1 MIERYTLP
9 EMGRLWGLQ
18 VQYERWLAVELAA
31 TDAQGECGHIPADVP
46 AKIRATATFDVDRI
60 AEIEDEVHH
69 DVLAFLTNVAEST
82 GESGRYVHY
91 GMTSSDVVDT
101 ALSIGMR
108 DAADILIDRLGEL
121 MDVVKDQAITY
132 KDTVMIGRTH
142 GIHAEPTTFG
152 LRLLL
157 WYFELERDLERLRRA
172 RETIAVGKFSGAV
185 GTYSNI
191 DPAVEEKACAKLGLT
206 AAKASSQVIQRDR
219 HAEYLSTLAI
229 IGGTIEKIATE
240 IRHLQRTEVLEA
252 EEPFAKG
259 QKGSSAMPHKRN
271 PIITERLT
279 GMARLLR
286 GYANTAIENMALW
299 HERDI
304 SHSSVERVTVPDAT
318 ILLHYML
325 NKATWVLKDLQV
337 YPERMREN
345 LDLTHGLVFSQ
356 RVLLALV
363 DKGLSREDAYSLVQR
378 NAMSTWKEGVPLKDN
393 LLADKEVGEALS
405 AQEIDECLQVG
416 PYLRHIHL
424 IFDRLDRA

>member
-9 EMGRLWGLQ
+9 EMGRLWGLEA
-18 VQYERWLAVELAA
+18 QYERWLAVELAA
-31 TDAQGECGHIPADVP
+31 TDAQAELSHIPADVP
-46 AKIRATATFDVDRI
+46 AEVRAKATFDIDRI
-60 AEIEDEVHH
+60 AEIEAEVHH

-82 GESGRYVHY
+82 GEPGRYVHY

-108 DAADILIDRLGEL
+108 DAADILIDCLQEL
-121 MDVVKDQAITY
+121 MAVVKDQAVAY

-157 WYFELERDLERLRRA
+157 WYFEFERDLERLRRA

-191 DPAVEEKACAKLGLT
+191 DPVVEEKACAKLGL
-206 AAKASSQVIQRDR
+206 AADKASSQVIQRDR

-240 IRHLQRTEVLEA
+240 IRHLQRTEVLEV
-252 EEPFAKG
+252 EEPFATG

-271 PIITERLT
+271 PIVTERLT

-286 GYANTAIENMALW
+286 GYANMAIENMALW

-304 SHSSVERVTVPDAT
+304 SHSSVERVSVPDAT

-325 NKATWVLKDLQV
+325 NKTTWVLRDLQV
-337 YPERMREN
+337 YPARMREN
-345 LDLTHGLVFSQ
+345 LDLTQGLVFSQ

-363 DKGLSREDAYSLVQR
+363 DKGLSREDAYRLVQR
-378 NAMSTWKEGVPLKDN
+378 NAASTWKEGVPLKDN
-393 LLADKEVGEALS
+393 LLADEEVGEALS
-405 AQEIDECLQVG
+405 AEEIDECFQVG
-416 PYLRHIHL
+416 PYLRHIDL
-424 IFDRLDRA
+424 VFDRLDRA